1 MTTYF
6 RDLTV
11 LRQGDSQGNSMILR
25 IVPPDGEVIH
35 AIAVPR
41 EGYSYTGPTW
51 AYLLENDGLTL
62 VDSGVMDS
70 YRHLAEGI
78 QFLGFQPRDV
88 ERVIITHGHEDHDG
102 AVGQLVDE
110 AGAELWAHD
119 IYHHLI
125 QYAPREIQGRA
136 ISPLQREMERVV
148 DANRARIGPNPGR
161 ERYLERR
168 KGLKVHHRI
177 RAGEESGKLTF
188 LYAPGHSPDELCITV
203 NGAVFTGDHV
213 LPEITPHPTNKTRYT
228 PEVKQGLP
236 AEYHDESSF
245 YGLETYLR
253 SLQMVADLGDSVAV
267 LPAHRLFNRDK
278 FNFETAERAQV
289 TIDHHGERL
298 GDILQRIGAETVSL
312 EELTRGVFEHRKLE
326 GGNLYAA
333 LAEIVAHVEM
343 LEDSEDVAVSED
355 ARINSTGT
363 DNYRQ
368 LMRDLAN

>member
-6 RDLTV
+6 RDLSV
-11 LRQGDSQGNSMILR
+11 LRQGDSQGNGMIIR
-25 IVPPDGEVIH
+25 IVQPDGEVIH
-35 AIAVPR
+35 AVAVPR

-51 AYLLENDGLTL
+51 AYLLENEGLTL
-62 VDSGVMDS
+62 IDSGVMDS
-70 YRHLAEGI
+70 YRYLAEGI
-78 QFLGFQPRDV
+78 QFLGYQPRDV

-125 QYAPREIQGRA
+125 QYAPRDIQGRA
-136 ISPLQREMERVV
+136 VTPMQREMERVV
-148 DANRARIGPNPGR
+148 DSNELRMGPNASR

-168 KGLKVHHRI
+168 KGLEVKHRI
-177 RAGEESGKLTF
+177 KAGEQSGKLTF
-188 LYAPGHSPDELCITV
+188 LYAPGHSPDELCIAL

-213 LPEITPHPTNKTRYT
+213 LPEITPHPTNKTRYA
-228 PEVKQGLP
+228 PEVKQALP
-236 AEYHDESSF
+236 AEYHEEDSY

-253 SLQMVADLGDSVAV
+253 SLQMIADLGPSVAV

-278 FNFETAERAQV
+278 FNFETTERAQA

-298 GDILQRIGAETVSL
+298 GHILQRLGSDTVPL
-312 EELTRGVFEHRKLE
+312 EDLTRSVFEYRKLE

-343 LEDSEDVAVSED
+343 LEDTEDLVVTDD
-355 ARINSTGT
+355 AQLQAKGS

-368 LMRDLAN
+368 LMRELSQ

>member
-6 RDLTV
+6 KDLSV
-11 LRQGDSQGNSMILR
+11 LRQGDSQGNGMIIR
-25 IVPPDGEVIH
+25 IVQPYGEVIQ
-35 AIAVPR
+35 AVAVPR

-51 AYLLENDGLTL
+51 AYLVENEGLTL
-62 VDSGVMDS
+62 IDSGVMDS
-70 YRHLAEGI
+70 YQHLAEGI
-78 QFLGFQPRDV
+78 QFLGFQLRDV

-136 ISPLQREMERVV
+136 VTPMQREMERVV
-148 DANRARIGPNPGR
+148 DANQARMGPNASR

-168 KGLKVHHRI
+168 KELEVHHRI

-188 LYAPGHSPDELCITV
+188 LHAPGHSPDELCITL

-213 LPEITPHPTNKTRYT
+213 LPEITPHPTSKTRYT

-236 AEYHDESSF
+236 AEYHEEDSF

-253 SLQMVADLGDSVAV
+253 SLKMIAEMGPSVAV
-267 LPAHRLFNRDK
+267 LPAHRLYNRDK

-298 GDILQRIGAETVSL
+298 GHVLQCLGNNTVSL
-312 EELTRGVFEHRKLE
+312 EHLTRQVFEYRKLE

-333 LAEIVAHVEM
+333 LAEMVAHVEL
-343 LEDSEDVAVSED
+343 LEDAEDLIVTDD
-355 ARINSTGT
+355 ARVEAKGT

-368 LMRDLAN
+368 LVRDLGN